1 MAVPEAV
8 ALEIPAEEGSPAARV
23 PPRIRRRLA
32 QAREPSVGAPATA
45 EEIEAKLRDAH
56 LRRQQFH
63 DALSCKA
70 RRAVRSTSQ
79 PSQEEDPKQ
88 RLEAKLVA
96 AKQKRLSLLEKEQ
109 NRLAKLDEVRQ
120 AAKNDAEMRFNR
132 EREELSM
139 RVEHRVRQA
148 EENRIQLLRAR
159 LQRRAAL
166 EERTKRFLGQR
177 VAWENKYRERVRS
190 AILQKRNAAEIRRIG
205 LLEAEKKRAQGRLS
219 QVQLA
224 AKTASSQRETERS
237 KLKEQLQDKL
247 QRAKRQR
254 ADYLRQRESAQ
265 CSTHTSSIKH
275 GDFLSRKLARCW
287 RRFITSR
294 KTTVVLARAFDI
306 LGINQES
313 VDSMPFEKLALCIE
327 SPEVLQTTK
336 ALLDRL
342 ESRFIL
348 SQSSS
353 SSTPENIDHL
363 LKRLGSPKTR
373 ILPSSAGR
381 ARVTPKR
388 ATRNSDAG
396 KLPRYSPRV
405 VLCAYMILGHPSAV
419 FNVRGEREK
428 LLVESATNFVK
439 EFELLMKTILDG
451 LDGACILRQ
460 STLDAVSPGSS
471 TYQESSS
478 IAADRKK
485 FRSQL
490 VSFDKAWCAYLYHFV
505 VWKAKDAKSLEEDL
519 VTAACKLELSMMQT
533 CKITTEGRS
542 DNLNKNNLNAIQKQ
556 VMVDQKLLREK
567 VWHLGGEPGVQRM
580 ELALSETRSK
590 FFGAK
595 GNGSPLSTAAA
606 NVASPSGKSL
616 LSDIKESLD
625 KDAERPGRVVQSLS
639 RASSSLSRSNTGD
652 NGSQMSITLPEKLPT
667 EDELAQSLFNVPSL
681 PSESSSDDKAIS
693 SQMSIT
699 VPEKLPTENEQ
710 MVNEILH
717 GSFPDSFE
725 DVGKVEGDFKA
736 KVRETMEKAFW
747 DVVLDSMKGD
757 TPDYSYLV
765 NLVKEVRDA
774 LHQMAPKGWKEEIT
788 NNINLEMLSQVLE
801 SSTQDTQYLGHILQY
816 SLGMVRKLSSPAKED
831 EMKISHDK
839 LLSELIEHSESNNGG
854 PYAFVIAV
862 IKGLRFTME
871 ELKALQSEVSRAR
884 IQLLKPIIKGSGGF
898 EYLQRAFADRY
909 GSRSNALVSLPST
922 IQWISASKDLVE
934 EEWNDYVSSL
944 QTLPA
949 TDHVQPFV
957 TTLRAGRGIPDQQHV
972 VPVAEECT
980 ELPACTGEELEKLI
994 RIGLLRLISSME
1006 GMQRKSVPETFKL
1019 NWLRLRAVQSQF
1031 QQVIVIATSMLVQRQ
1046 VLISENSETTP
1057 SELENATLELFN
1069 TLTELLDNFSDVS
1082 TDKIIEVMIHSA
1094 TSTGSCSDEVIEN
1107 RKQILT
1113 RVFLKSLQT
1122 DDTVFKKVSGSVY
1135 CAFRAIT
1142 LGGSGAKGKMLAEV
1156 ALRRIGATRLTDRV
1170 AKAAEVLQK
1179 VATVSEQ
1186 VHGPWYKHLL

>member
-1 MAVPEAV
+1 MGVPEAV
-8 ALEIPAEEGSPAARV
+8 ALDIPAEEGPPATRV
-23 PPRIRRRLA
+23 PPRIRRRLI
-32 QAREPSVGAPATA
+32 QARESSVVAPATA

-63 DALSCKA
+63 EALSCKA

-96 AKQKRLSLLEKEQ
+96 ANQKRLSLLEKEQ
-109 NRLAKLDEVRQ
+109 NHLAKLDELRQ
-120 AAKNDAEMRFNR
+120 AAKNDVEMRFNR
-132 EREELSM
+132 EREELGM

-148 EENRIQLLRAR
+148 EVNRIRLLHAR
-159 LQRRAAL
+159 LQRRAVL

-177 VAWENKYRERVRS
+177 LAWENKYRERVRS
-190 AILQKRNAAEIRRIG
+190 AILQKRNAAEMRRLG

-224 AKTASSQRETERS
+224 ARTACSQRETERG
-237 KLKEQLQDKL
+237 KLKEQLEDKL

-254 ADYLRQRESAQ
+254 AEYLRQRESTQ
-265 CSTHTSSIKH
+265 CSTHTTSIKH

-294 KTTVVLARAFDI
+294 KTTVVLARAFDV

-313 VDSMPFEKLALCIE
+313 ADSLPFEKLALCIE
-327 SPEVLQTTK
+327 SPKVLQTTR

-348 SQSSS
+348 SQPSS

-363 LKRLGSPKTR
+363 LKHLGSPKTR

-388 ATRNSDAG
+388 ATRNSDTA
-396 KLPRYSPRV
+396 KLPRYSSRV

-439 EFELLMKTILDG
+439 EFELLMKTILHG

-460 STLDAVSPGSS
+460 STVDADSPGSS

-490 VSFDKAWCAYLYHFV
+490 ASFDKACCAYLYHFV
-505 VWKAKDAKSLEEDL
+505 VWKAKDAKSLVEDL

-533 CKITTEGRS
+533 CKLNQS
-542 DNLNKNNLNAIQKQ
+542 DNPNNNNLKTIQKQ
-556 VMVDQKLLREK
+556 VMIDQKLLRKK
-567 VWHLGGEPGVQRM
+567 VWHLGGEPGVERM

-595 GNGSPLSTAAA
+595 ENGSSLATGVA
-606 NVASPSGKSL
+606 NIASPSGQSL
-616 LSDIKESLD
+616 LSDIKNSLD
-625 KDAERPGRVVQSLS
+625 TDAERPGRVVQSLS
-639 RASSSLSRSNTGD
+639 SASSSSSQSNTGD
-652 NGSQMSITLPEKLPT
+652 NGGQMSSTGLGKLPT
-667 EDELAQSLFNVPSL
+667 ENELVQSLFKAPL
-681 PSESSSDDKAIS
+681 PSESSSGEKVIGG
-693 SQMSIT
+693 QMSST

-717 GSFPDSFE
+717 GYLPDSFE
-725 DVGKVEGDFKA
+725 DIGKLERDFKA

-747 DVVLDSMKGD
+747 DVVVDSMKGD
-757 TPDYSYLV
+757 TPDYSYLA

-774 LHQMAPKGWKEEIT
+774 LHQMASKGWKEEIA

-801 SSTQDTQYLGHILQY
+801 SSTQDTQYLGQILQY

-839 LLSELIEHSESNNGG
+839 LLNELIGHSEPSDGSPN
-854 PYAFVIAV
+854 AFILAV
-862 IKGLRFTME
+862 IKGLQFTME

-898 EYLQRAFADRY
+898 EYLQKAFADRY
-909 GSRSNALVSLPST
+909 GSCSNALVSLPST
-922 IQWISASKDLVE
+922 IQWISASKAMVE
-934 EEWNDYVSSL
+934 EEWNEYLSSL
-944 QTLPA
+944 QTLPT

-957 TTLRAGRGIPDQQHV
+957 MTLRAGRGIPDQQQPT
-972 VPVAEECT
+972 VPVAECT
-980 ELPACTGEELEKLI
+980 GLPECTGEGIDRLI
-994 RIGLLRLISSME
+994 RIGLLQLISSME

-1031 QQVIVIATSMLVQRQ
+1031 QQVIVIATSMLVQHQ
-1046 VLISENSETTP
+1046 VLMSESSKATP
-1057 SELENATLELFN
+1057 LELENATMELFN
-1069 TLTELLDNFSDVS
+1069 KLTELLDNISNVS

-1094 TSTGSCSDEVIEN
+1094 TSSVSCSDEIIEN
-1107 RKQILT
+1107 RKQLLT

-1122 DDTVFKKVSGSVY
+1122 DDTVFRKVSRSVY
-1135 CAFRAIT
+1135 CAFRAIA
-1142 LGGSGAKGKMLAEV
+1142 LGGSGEKGKKLAE
-1156 ALRRIGATRLTDRV
+1156 ADLRRIGATKLTDRV
-1170 AKAAEVLQK
+1170 VKAGEVLLK
-1179 VATVSEQ
+1179 VATISEQ